1 MHNHLPKFP
10 NIFPIDLDKE
20 LGVYVPVTNTPANTP
35 QIKLT
40 KNTSRLF
47 LKGPIPFDWLKKANA
62 LGGSTGI
69 VATGLWLYVGLNN
82 SKRFKVDSKLDH
94 FSGVARQTRQNALQK
109 LQRAGLV
116 ELGQKHGAYPIV
128 EIITDT

>member
-1 MHNHLPKFP
+1 MTNHPPKFP

-20 LGVYVPVTNTPANTP
+20 LGVYVPVTNTP

-40 KNTSRLF
+40 KKTSQLF

-69 VATGLWLYVGLNN
+69 VATVLWLYVGLNN